1 MRCYVAEHVAEA
13 QPASDQL
20 QPDSDKAFDASHG
33 ASSEQHADRVDAEA
47 EAERSSQA
55 GTTGE
60 AGTEAEEEADPGLSR
75 TGSTAHSSFHQ
86 QTGSPHRA
94 ASNSPFEGLAAIAS
108 LLASAVGKLSTA
120 ATDTVTDTVTDRATD
135 AVTDSV
141 TDTHTDTEPVD
152 LSVAPTEAVDEMQDH
167 SVSSSAPNNG
177 QEGDDAVLPEDL
189 SSSSQQSVA
198 QEGFDQHPALVPES
212 DGGSKGWTHQPPS
225 ALWGAPQPTESSTGA
240 AATASAAAVPSGAVA
255 AAADSP
261 SPSSQAMTNMASAQI
276 AASDHLSESE
286 QASDATPVQLNMP
299 AAAVNGADEV
309 SADALAASPLQHTP
323 RATPLP
329 SYPPLPSATATAQSI
344 TDPPSTSAQR
354 SPTLLTPTLLTPTQI
369 TSHVTPPSTAQSST
383 AQHPSVM
390 PVATQTNEQARAP
403 GQTVSQAPSQVCTV
417 GAGTVAATKPGS
429 SSALRT
435 ASAAL
440 LGSNSSAITIGP
452 AIHPAS
458 SSSAL
463 GALSGAK
470 SGSALGAVSAAKSGN
485 SSSGVM
491 KHAPLWAAQGH
502 QARAEAMRTL
512 AERVRGMAAQL
523 DALKKVLPRY
533 ACSHCALSL

>member
-13 QPASDQL
+13 QPTSDQL

-33 ASSEQHADRVDAEA
+33 ASSEQHADRVNAEA

-55 GTTGE
+55 GTPGE
-60 AGTEAEEEADPGLSR
+60 AETEAEEEAGPGLSR

-86 QTGSPHRA
+86 QAGSPHRA
-94 ASNSPFEGLAAIAS
+94 ASNSPFEGLAAVAS
-108 LLASAVGKLSTA
+108 LLASAVGKLTTA
-120 ATDTVTDTVTDRATD
+120 ATDTVTDRATD

-152 LSVAPTEAVDEMQDH
+152 LSVAPTEAEDDMQDH
-167 SVSSSAPNNG
+167 SVSSSAPNDG
-177 QEGDDAVLPEDL
+177 HQGDDAILPEDF

-198 QEGFDQHPALVPES
+198 QEGCDQHPALVPES

-225 ALWGAPQPTESSTGA
+225 ASWGAPQPTESSTGA

-261 SPSSQAMTNMASAQI
+261 SPSSQAMTDMASGQI

-286 QASDATPVQLNMP
+286 QASDVTPLQLNMP
-299 AAAVNGADEV
+299 AATVSDAHEV
-309 SADALAASPLQHTP
+309 SAAALVASPLQHTP
-323 RATPLP
+323 RATLLP
-329 SYPPLPSATATAQSI
+329 SYTPLPSATATAQSI
-344 TDPPSTSAQR
+344 TDPPSISAQR
-354 SPTLLTPTLLTPTQI
+354 SATLLTPTQI
-369 TSHVTPPSTAQSST
+369 TSHVNPPSTAQSST
-383 AQHPSVM
+383 AQRPSVM

-403 GQTVSQAPSQVCTV
+403 GQTVSQAPSQVRTV
-417 GAGTVAATKPGS
+417 GVGAVAATKPGS

-440 LGSNSSAITIGP
+440 LGSNSSAITVGP
-452 AIHPAS
+452 VIHPPS

-470 SGSALGAVSAAKSGN
+470 SGSAPGAVSAAKSGN

-523 DALKKVLPRY
+523 DALKKVLLHCT
-533 ACSHCALSL
+533 CSHCVLSL